1 MINILILD
9 DEHTGHE
16 ENQKDLWES
25 FCEKN
30 KTDANIY
37 IYTSPNLLLEE
48 ISKFAL
54 NSLLILD
61 LEMSERDGLDVL
73 NIIRKRNIHIPIIVY
88 SGTIESY
95 MYSDMA
101 KQNLF
106 TYVEKPNRTILY
118 DAVKRAIQ
126 LLDDAIPLELSDAV
140 NEFVNRIPS
149 RKEKMIRTRDGHSI
163 SLGQLADAINK
174 NEDIGIDYQ
183 KALYKMSIQALIDG
197 DKEI

>member
-9 DEHTGHE
+9 DEHTGQE
-16 ENQKDLWES
+16 KDQKDLWKN

-30 KTDANIY
+30 TMDANIY
-37 IYTSPNLLLEE
+37 IYTSPTLLLEDIE
-48 ISKFAL
+48 KFSL
-54 NSLLILD
+54 NSILILD
-61 LEMSERDGLDVL
+61 LDMSEKNGLDVL
-73 NIIRKRNIHIPIIVY
+73 HIIRQKGIHIPIIVY

-118 DAVKRAIQ
+118 EEVKRAIQ

-149 RKEKMIRTRDGHSI
+149 RKEKMIHTRDGHSI

-174 NEDIGIDYQ
+174 NEDIGIEYQ